1 MEILET
7 NLPHFH
13 TRAEHWDPIPPK
25 EPNTPKSFPKRYKL
39 LSGSDIANEPLK
51 EWAVKGIFPIQG
63 ISAVYGPSGSGKSFL
78 CIELAAAI
86 QEGKPFFDL
95 KTKQTD
101 VIIIGLE
108 GESGYKVRYDAWKN
122 INVRNIPFKT
132 VLRQSFN
139 VTIDKDVA
147 DLAEAVPKG
156 CVVIIDTMN
165 QSAPTIDENASK
177 DMGSVIRG
185 LKQLQTLTKGLVI
198 IVHHTG
204 KNETR
209 GLRGHSSLHAAMD
222 AEIEVQGDPESP
234 KKSFKTTKV
243 KDGAAGKSFP
253 FELIP
258 IDLGE
263 DEDGEPITSCYVKP
277 TPSFELRKTTTGTLG
292 ENQKIAMEVI
302 DELLKANGDL
312 AEGEDGWQLIYA
324 EVREDIADRLT
335 QVEKKRPSSRSK
347 EALTGLINNGY
358 YRHEGDFLLP
368 GLTDRSQLSRGDRS
382 VGQNGGEDLPVF

>member
-1 MEILET
+1 MDILET
-7 NLPHFH
+7 NPPHFY

-25 EPNTPKSFPKRYKL
+25 EPNTPKLFPKRYKL
-39 LSGSDIANEPLK
+39 LSGSDIVNEPLK

-108 GESGYKVRYDAWKN
+108 GESGYKVRYDAWKT
-122 INVRNIPFKT
+122 INVRDIPFKT

-277 TPSFELRKTTTGTLG
+277 TPSVELRKITTGTLG
-292 ENQKIAMEVI
+292 ENQKIAMDVI

-335 QVEKKRPSSRSK
+335 QVEKKRRSSRSR

-368 GLTDRSQLSRGDRS
+368 GLTDRSQLSKGDRS
-382 VGQNGGEDLPVF
+382 VGQNGGEDLPIF

>member
-1 MEILET
+1 
-7 NLPHFH
+7 
-13 TRAEHWDPIPPK
+13 
-25 EPNTPKSFPKRYKL
+25 
-39 LSGSDIANEPLK
+39 
-51 EWAVKGIFPIQG
+51 
-63 ISAVYGPSGSGKSFL
+63 
-78 CIELAAAI
+78 
-86 QEGKPFFDL
+86 
-95 KTKQTD
+95 
-101 VIIIGLE
+101 
-108 GESGYKVRYDAWKN
+108 
-122 INVRNIPFKT
+122 
-132 VLRQSFN
+132 
-139 VTIDKDVA
+139 
-147 DLAEAVPKG
+147 
-156 CVVIIDTMN
+156 
-165 QSAPTIDENASK
+165 
-177 DMGSVIRG
+177 MGSVIRG

>member
-7 NLPHFH
+7 NPPHFH

-51 EWAVKGIFPIQG
+51 EWAVKGVFPTQG

-122 INVRNIPFKT
+122 INLRDIPFKT

-156 CVVIIDTMN
+156 SVVIIDTMN

-258 IDLGE
+258 IDLDE

-277 TPSFELRKTTTGTLG
+277 TPSVELRKTTTGTLG
-292 ENQKIAMEVI
+292 ENQKIAMDVI

-312 AEGEDGWQLIYA
+312 AEGGDGWRLIYA
-324 EVREDIADRLT
+324 EVREAIADRLT
-335 QVEKKRPSSRSK
+335 QVDKKRRSSRSK

-368 GLTDRSQLSRGDRS
+368 GLTDRSQLSKGDRS
-382 VGQNGGEDLPVF
+382 VGQNGGEDLPNL

>member
-7 NLPHFH
+7 NPPHFY

-25 EPNTPKSFPKRYKL
+25 EPNTPKSLSKRYKL

-122 INVRNIPFKT
+122 INVRDIPFKT

-277 TPSFELRKTTTGTLG
+277 TPSFELRKTTTGTFG

-302 DELLKANGDL
+302 DELLKAIGDL

-335 QVEKKRPSSRSK
+335 QVEKKRRSSRSK

>member
-108 GESGYKVRYDAWKN
+108 GESGYKVRYDAWKT
-122 INVRNIPFKT
+122 INVRDIPFKT

-258 IDLGE
+258 VDLGE
-263 DEDGEPITSCYVKP
+263 DEDGEPITSCCVEP
-277 TPSFELRKTTTGTLG
+277 TTFVDGDRPRANKLGTNQTIALQVIHDLINDTG
-292 ENQKIAMEVI
+292 N
-302 DELLKANGDL
+302 L
-312 AEGEDGWQLIYA
+312 AEGDDNWSLNLS
-324 EVREDIADRLT
+324 IAIASTSERLVNVSQRSRT
-335 QVEKKRPSSRSK
+335 SRAKDAIMGLVAQGYFRLEENTLRVE
-347 EALTGLINNGY
+347 L
-358 YRHEGDFLLP
+358 HERTLLP
-368 GLTDRSQLSRGDRS
+368 RDDRSFVHHKDDNL
-382 VGQNGGEDLPVF
+382 LIF

>member
-7 NLPHFH
+7 NPPLFH

-25 EPNTPKSFPKRYKL
+25 EPNTPKLFPKRYKL
-39 LSGSDIANEPLK
+39 LSGSDIVNEPLK

-108 GESGYKVRYDAWKN
+108 GESGYKVRYDAWKT
-122 INVRNIPFKT
+122 INVRDIPFKT

-335 QVEKKRPSSRSK
+335 QVEKKRRSSRSK

>member
-7 NLPHFH
+7 NPPYFH
-13 TRAEHWDPIPPK
+13 TRSEHWDPIPPK

-51 EWAVKGIFPIQG
+51 EWAVKGVFPTQG

-122 INVRNIPFKT
+122 INLRDIPFKT

-156 CVVIIDTMN
+156 SVVIIDTMN

-258 IDLGE
+258 IDLDE

-277 TPSFELRKTTTGTLG
+277 TPSVELRKTTTGTLG
-292 ENQKIAMEVI
+292 ENQKIAMDVI

-312 AEGEDGWQLIYA
+312 AEGGDGWRLIYA
-324 EVREDIADRLT
+324 EVREAIADRLT
-335 QVEKKRPSSRSK
+335 QVDKKRRSSRSK

-368 GLTDRSQLSRGDRS
+368 GLTDRSQLSKGNRS
-382 VGQNGGEDLPVF
+382 VGQNGGEDLPNL

>member
-7 NLPHFH
+7 NPPHFH

-108 GESGYKVRYDAWKN
+108 GESGYKVRYDAWKT
-122 INVRNIPFKT
+122 INVRDIPFKT

-277 TPSFELRKTTTGTLG
+277 TPSVELRKTTTGTLG

-335 QVEKKRPSSRSK
+335 QVEKKRRSSRSK

>member
-7 NLPHFH
+7 NPPHFH

-25 EPNTPKSFPKRYKL
+25 EPNTPKLFPKRYKL
-39 LSGSDIANEPLK
+39 LSGSDIVNEPLK

-108 GESGYKVRYDAWKN
+108 GESGYKVRYDAWKT
-122 INVRNIPFKT
+122 INVRDIPFKT

-277 TPSFELRKTTTGTLG
+277 TPSVELRKTTTGTLG

-335 QVEKKRPSSRSK
+335 QVEKKRRSSRSK

>member
-25 EPNTPKSFPKRYKL
+25 EPNTPKLFPKRYKL
-39 LSGSDIANEPLK
+39 LSGSDIVNEPLK

-108 GESGYKVRYDAWKN
+108 GESGYKVRYDAWKT
-122 INVRNIPFKT
+122 INVRDIPFKT

-277 TPSFELRKTTTGTLG
+277 TPSVELRKTTTGTLG

-335 QVEKKRPSSRSK
+335 QVEKKRRSSRSK

>member
-7 NLPHFH
+7 NPPHFH

-25 EPNTPKSFPKRYKL
+25 EPNTPKLFPKRYKL
-39 LSGSDIANEPLK
+39 LSGSDIVNEPLK

-108 GESGYKVRYDAWKN
+108 GESGYKVRYDAWKT
-122 INVRNIPFKT
+122 INVRDIPFKT

-258 IDLGE
+258 VDLGE

-335 QVEKKRPSSRSK
+335 QVEKKRRSSRSK